1 MTGARAGY
9 TRECGLHP
17 QSALGWQGRPFFFHL
32 DFGIREMRRKSIFEK
47 HTHTHISHLSSLYFK
62 STLRNMYVLY
72 LLEHFVL

>member
-1 MTGARAGY
+1 MTGTRAGY

-17 QSALGWQGRPFFFHL
+17 QSALRQQGRPFFHL

-47 HTHTHISHLSSLYFK
+47 DTHTHISYLSSMYFK
-62 STLRNMYVLY
+62 ITLRNMY

>member
-1 MTGARAGY
+1 MWQVQERATLESVDY
-9 TRECGLHP
+9 TLKVHLDGKADL
-17 QSALGWQGRPFFFHL
+17 FFHL

-62 STLRNMYVLY
+62 ITLRNMYVLY